1 LWRWLYGSGNH
12 CHHYA
17 TYIVRTDD
25 RLLEEQL
32 FEEGNILHGKKQDQE
47 MVRQFFSY
55 MRVNW
60 INGNIWPTKNG
71 PFSINMSGLIMTPK
85 AGIIGQMKGRN

>member
-1 LWRWLYGSGNH
+1 MPKRHFAESTMQSGTIFKWRWLYGSGNQ
-12 CHHYA
+12 CHHHA

-32 FEEGNILHGKKQDQE
+32 FEEGNILHGKKHDQE

-55 MRVNW
+55 MRVN
-60 INGNIWPTKNG
+60 
-71 PFSINMSGLIMTPK
+71 
-85 AGIIGQMKGRN
+85 